1 MHLEEV
7 IGSLKVTVGS
17 IYGIMLYIMVS
28 GLLK

>member
-7 IGSLKVTVGS
+7 IGSLKVTVGG

-28 GLLK
+28 REL